1 LPAPSRAQGAS
12 DWRLTPIFPKTTPAL
27 LTSVAVRRAH
37 IVAGG
42 ESGTI
47 VRSTD
52 RGATWTSASTGG
64 SATIRAL
71 AFVDSLTLIAASADG
86 VMRSVDGGA
95 TWARV
100 EASSGAELRGAAFGD
115 ARVGV
120 IVGDSGIALVTTDGG
135 AHWRRTATGVAATL
149 RAVAFSSPTAVVAV
163 GDDGVIIRSAD
174 GGAHWR
180 AVQSPTSAA
189 LRGVRFESA
198 TRGVAAGGDDRRWRP
213 GSVLLETTDGGEH
226 WTRVA
231 SPLNRRLY
239 GIAYAGAGVV
249 AVGDSGASAH
259 RVGGGPWIAEKL
271 VAKGAWLSAIA
282 GDADGAVAVGPVGTV
297 LLRAPG
303 DSAWRSARQGPL
315 VTIAG
320 IAMPSKSTVLIGSAD
335 ILRSVDDFAT
345 SVKTKAPPKTRTT
358 IGLAFGDS
366 LHGVAVGELGQMLW
380 TNDGGATWTKSD
392 SVSARNLRVA
402 AFVSPSVVV
411 AVAAAPRPKAPTF
424 RSTNGGRSWSA
435 INSGTHAHLLGLAFG
450 AYGFGVAVGGAGVIQ
465 QTVDSGV
472 TWQLVPQGETH
483 TLLRGV
489 AILDRMTW
497 VVVGD
502 EGVILR
508 TRDGGLTWSRIATG
522 TLLPIAS
529 VAFSGTSGLVVG
541 PMGLVL
547 ASDDAGVTWRRVD
560 QRIPSSFFSIVL
572 RGADDGFV
580 GGFGGELY
588 RLTRGPRPLA
598 RGEKHE

>member
-1 LPAPSRAQGAS
+1 MVSRRRSARSTVSSIAVVTLLILPAPSRAQGAS

-86 VMRSVDGGA
+86 VMRSV
-95 TWARV
+95 
-100 EASSGAELRGAAFGD
+100 
-115 ARVGV
+115 
-120 IVGDSGIALVTTDGG
+120 DGG

-271 VAKGAWLSAIA
+271 VAKGA
-282 GDADGAVAVGPVGTV
+282 
-297 LLRAPG
+297 
-303 DSAWRSARQGPL
+303 
-315 VTIAG
+315 
-320 IAMPSKSTVLIGSAD
+320 
-335 ILRSVDDFAT
+335 
-345 SVKTKAPPKTRTT
+345 
-358 IGLAFGDS
+358 
-366 LHGVAVGELGQMLW
+366 
-380 TNDGGATWTKSD
+380 
-392 SVSARNLRVA
+392 
-402 AFVSPSVVV
+402 
-411 AVAAAPRPKAPTF
+411 
-424 RSTNGGRSWSA
+424 
-435 INSGTHAHLLGLAFG
+435 
-450 AYGFGVAVGGAGVIQ
+450 
-465 QTVDSGV
+465 
-472 TWQLVPQGETH
+472 
-483 TLLRGV
+483 
-489 AILDRMTW
+489 
-497 VVVGD
+497 
-502 EGVILR
+502 
-508 TRDGGLTWSRIATG
+508 
-522 TLLPIAS
+522 
-529 VAFSGTSGLVVG
+529 
-541 PMGLVL
+541 
-547 ASDDAGVTWRRVD
+547 
-560 QRIPSSFFSIVL
+560 
-572 RGADDGFV
+572 
-580 GGFGGELY
+580 
-588 RLTRGPRPLA
+588 
-598 RGEKHE
+598 